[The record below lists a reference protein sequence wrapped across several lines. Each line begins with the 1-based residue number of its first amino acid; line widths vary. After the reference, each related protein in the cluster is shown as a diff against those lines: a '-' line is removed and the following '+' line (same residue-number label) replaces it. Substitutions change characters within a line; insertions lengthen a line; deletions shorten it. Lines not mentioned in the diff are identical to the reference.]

1 MKAYLQLLRPKHCI
15 KNLLVVLPLV
25 FSGRLLDPFLL
36 WKTVCAVLAFCVLA
50 SLVYIINDIR
60 DVERDRQHPTKCR
73 RPIASGAVP
82 VSCAV
87 AEEVVLFGIL
97 IVLSQLGQFPLK
109 SWLCMGTYF
118 VLNLGYSFGWK
129 NVPILDIAILVSG
142 FLLRMLLGTSVTGI
156 AISGWLYLT
165 VTSVSF
171 YMGLGKRRG
180 ELRTVSKSSRKVLQ
194 YYSDSFLTQN
204 MQMCLT
210 LTVVFYSLWS
220 MDRGPHLMW
229 TVPLVLCIC
238 LRYSMTVEG
247 NSDGDPVEV
256 IFQDKVL
263 LLLGAVFMAT
273 DYVTSPMN
281 HRGMLLYGV
290 CIGLLTVVI
299 RLFGAYPEGMSFAI
313 LIMNAFTPLINTYVK
328 PKRFGE
334 VAKKK

>member
-1 MKAYLQLLRPKHCI
+1 M
-15 KNLLVVLPLV
+15 VLPLV
-25 FSGRLLDPFLL
+25 FSGRLLDPFRL

-220 MDRGPHLMW
+220 MDRGENLMW
-229 TVPLVLCIC
+229 TVPLVICIC
-238 LRYSMTVEG
+238 LKYGLTVDG
-247 NSDGDPVEV
+247 NSDGAPVEV
-256 IFQDKVL
+256 IYPDKAL
-263 LLLGAVFMAT
+263 MALGAVFAVIT
-273 DYVTSPMN
+273 LA
-281 HRGMLLYGV
+281 LLY
-290 CIGLLTVVI
+290 L
-299 RLFGAYPEGMSFAI
+299 
-313 LIMNAFTPLINTYVK
+313 
-328 PKRFGE
+328 
-334 VAKKK
+334 

>member
-220 MDRGPHLMW
+220 MDRGENLMW
-229 TVPLVLCIC
+229 TVPLVICIC
-238 LRYSMTVEG
+238 LKYGLTVDG

-256 IFQDKVL
+256 IYQDKAL
-263 LLLGAVFMAT
+263 MALGAVFAVIT
-273 DYVTSPMN
+273 LA
-281 HRGMLLYGV
+281 LLY
-290 CIGLLTVVI
+290 L
-299 RLFGAYPEGMSFAI
+299 
-313 LIMNAFTPLINTYVK
+313 
-328 PKRFGE
+328 
-334 VAKKK
+334 

>member
-36 WKTVCAVLAFCVLA
+36 WRTACAVLAFCVLA

-118 VLNLGYSFGWK
+118 ILNLGYSFGWK

-180 ELRTVSKSSRKVLQ
+180 ELRTVSKSARKVLQ

-220 MDRGPHLMW
+220 MDRGENLMW
-229 TVPLVLCIC
+229 TVPLVICIC
-238 LRYSMTVEG
+238 LKYGLTVDG

-256 IFQDKVL
+256 IYQDKAL
-263 LLLGAVFMAT
+263 MALGAVFAVIT
-273 DYVTSPMN
+273 LA
-281 HRGMLLYGV
+281 LLY
-290 CIGLLTVVI
+290 L
-299 RLFGAYPEGMSFAI
+299 
-313 LIMNAFTPLINTYVK
+313 
-328 PKRFGE
+328 
-334 VAKKK
+334 

>member
-36 WKTVCAVLAFCVLA
+36 WRTACAVLAFCVLA

-87 AEEVVLFGIL
+87 AEEVILFGIL

-220 MDRGPHLMW
+220 MDRGENLMW
-229 TVPLVLCIC
+229 TVPLVICIC
-238 LRYSMTVEG
+238 LKYGLTVDG

-256 IFQDKVL
+256 IYQDKAL
-263 LLLGAVFMAT
+263 MALGAVFAVIT
-273 DYVTSPMN
+273 LA
-281 HRGMLLYGV
+281 LLY
-290 CIGLLTVVI
+290 L
-299 RLFGAYPEGMSFAI
+299 
-313 LIMNAFTPLINTYVK
+313 
-328 PKRFGE
+328 
-334 VAKKK
+334 

>member
-118 VLNLGYSFGWK
+118 ILNLGYSFGWK

-220 MDRGPHLMW
+220 MDRGENLMW
-229 TVPLVLCIC
+229 TVPLVICIC
-238 LRYSMTVEG
+238 LKDGLTVAG

-256 IFQDKVL
+256 IYQDKAL
-263 LLLGAVFMAT
+263 MALGAVFAVIT
-273 DYVTSPMN
+273 LA
-281 HRGMLLYGV
+281 LLY
-290 CIGLLTVVI
+290 L
-299 RLFGAYPEGMSFAI
+299 
-313 LIMNAFTPLINTYVK
+313 
-328 PKRFGE
+328 
-334 VAKKK
+334 

>member
-180 ELRTVSKSSRKVLQ
+180 ELRTVSKSARKVLQ

-220 MDRGPHLMW
+220 MDRGENLMW
-229 TVPLVLCIC
+229 TVPLVICIC
-238 LRYSMTVEG
+238 LKYGLTVDG

-256 IFQDKVL
+256 IYQDKAL
-263 LLLGAVFMAT
+263 MALGAVFAVIT
-273 DYVTSPMN
+273 LA
-281 HRGMLLYGV
+281 LLY
-290 CIGLLTVVI
+290 L
-299 RLFGAYPEGMSFAI
+299 
-313 LIMNAFTPLINTYVK
+313 
-328 PKRFGE
+328 
-334 VAKKK
+334 

>member
-36 WKTVCAVLAFCVLA
+36 WRTACAVLAFCVLA

-87 AEEVVLFGIL
+87 AEEVILFGIL

-180 ELRTVSKSSRKVLQ
+180 ELRTVSKSARKVLQ

-220 MDRGPHLMW
+220 MDRGENLMW
-229 TVPLVLCIC
+229 TVPLVICIC
-238 LRYSMTVEG
+238 LKYGLTVDG
-247 NSDGDPVEV
+247 NSDGDPVE
-256 IFQDKVL
+256 IIYQDKAL
-263 LLLGAVFMAT
+263 MALGVVFAVITLA
-273 DYVTSPMN
+273 
-281 HRGMLLYGV
+281 LLY
-290 CIGLLTVVI
+290 L
-299 RLFGAYPEGMSFAI
+299 
-313 LIMNAFTPLINTYVK
+313 
-328 PKRFGE
+328 
-334 VAKKK
+334 

>member
-118 VLNLGYSFGWK
+118 ILNLGYSFGWK

-180 ELRTVSKSSRKVLQ
+180 ELRTVSKSARKVLQ

-220 MDRGPHLMW
+220 MDRGENLMW
-229 TVPLVLCIC
+229 TVPLVICIC
-238 LRYSMTVEG
+238 LKYGLTVDG

-256 IFQDKVL
+256 IYQDKAL
-263 LLLGAVFMAT
+263 MALGAVFAVIT
-273 DYVTSPMN
+273 LA
-281 HRGMLLYGV
+281 LLY
-290 CIGLLTVVI
+290 L
-299 RLFGAYPEGMSFAI
+299 
-313 LIMNAFTPLINTYVK
+313 
-328 PKRFGE
+328 
-334 VAKKK
+334 

>member
-118 VLNLGYSFGWK
+118 ILNLGYSFGWK

-180 ELRTVSKSSRKVLQ
+180 ELRTVSKSARKVLQ

-220 MDRGPHLMW
+220 MDRGENLMW
-229 TVPLVLCIC
+229 TVPLVICIC
-238 LRYSMTVEG
+238 LKYGLTVDG

-256 IFQDKVL
+256 IYQD
-263 LLLGAVFMAT
+263 
-273 DYVTSPMN
+273 
-281 HRGMLLYGV
+281 
-290 CIGLLTVVI
+290 
-299 RLFGAYPEGMSFAI
+299 
-313 LIMNAFTPLINTYVK
+313 
-328 PKRFGE
+328 
-334 VAKKK
+334 

>member
-1 MKAYLQLLRPKHCI
+1 MKEYIRLLRPKHSI
-15 KNLLVVLPLV
+15 KNLLVLFPLV
-25 FSGRLLDPFLL
+25 FSGRLLETELL
-36 WKTVCAVLAFCVLA
+36 FRALCAVLAFCIVA
-50 SLVYIINDIR
+50 SLVYILNDIR

-82 VSCAV
+82 VSHAAAEGAV
-87 AEEVVLFGIL
+87 LCLVLVFL
-97 IVLSQLGQFPLK
+97 FWVGQFPWK
-109 SWLCMGTYF
+109 SGLCLGLYF
-118 VLNLGYSFGWK
+118 IINLGYSFGLK

-142 FLLRMLLGTSVTGI
+142 FLLRVLFGSEVTGI
-156 AISGWLYLT
+156 ATSGWLYLT

-171 YMGLGKRRG
+171 YMGLSKRRG
-180 ELRTVSKSSRKVLQ
+180 ELRTAGGGGRKVLA
-194 YYSDSFLTQN
+194 YYSDSFLTHN

-263 LLLGAVFMAT
+263 LLLGAVFGVLTLA
-273 DYVTSPMN
+273 
-281 HRGMLLYGV
+281 LLYLV
-290 CIGLLTVVI
+290 
-299 RLFGAYPEGMSFAI
+299 
-313 LIMNAFTPLINTYVK
+313 
-328 PKRFGE
+328 
-334 VAKKK
+334 

>member
-87 AEEVVLFGIL
+87 AEEVILFGIL

-180 ELRTVSKSSRKVLQ
+180 ELRTVSKSARKVLQ

-220 MDRGPHLMW
+220 MDRGENLMW
-229 TVPLVLCIC
+229 TVPLVICIC
-238 LRYSMTVEG
+238 LKYGLTVDG
-247 NSDGDPVEV
+247 NSDGDPVE
-256 IFQDKVL
+256 IIYQDKAL
-263 LLLGAVFMAT
+263 MALGVVFAVITLA
-273 DYVTSPMN
+273 
-281 HRGMLLYGV
+281 LLY
-290 CIGLLTVVI
+290 L
-299 RLFGAYPEGMSFAI
+299 
-313 LIMNAFTPLINTYVK
+313 
-328 PKRFGE
+328 
-334 VAKKK
+334 

>member
-1 MKAYLQLLRPKHCI
+1 MKAYLQLLRPKHGV
-15 KNLLVVLPLV
+15 KNLLVVLRLV

-118 VLNLGYSFGWK
+118 ILNLGYSFGWK

-180 ELRTVSKSSRKVLQ
+180 ELRTVSKSARKVLQ

-220 MDRGPHLMW
+220 MDRGENLMW
-229 TVPLVLCIC
+229 TVPLVICIC
-238 LRYSMTVEG
+238 LKYGLTVDG

-256 IFQDKVL
+256 IYQDKAL
-263 LLLGAVFMAT
+263 MALGAVFAVIT
-273 DYVTSPMN
+273 LA
-281 HRGMLLYGV
+281 LLY
-290 CIGLLTVVI
+290 L
-299 RLFGAYPEGMSFAI
+299 
-313 LIMNAFTPLINTYVK
+313 
-328 PKRFGE
+328 
-334 VAKKK
+334 

>member
-1 MKAYLQLLRPKHCI
+1 MKPYLQLLRPKHCI
-15 KNLLVVLPLV
+15 KNLLVALPLV
-25 FSGRLLDPFLL
+25 FSGRLTEPVLL
-36 WKTVCAVLAFCVLA
+36 WRTACAVLAFCVLA

-118 VLNLGYSFGWK
+118 ILNLGYSFGWK

-180 ELRTVSKSSRKVLQ
+180 ELRTVSKSARKVLQ

-220 MDRGPHLMW
+220 MDRGENLMW
-229 TVPLVLCIC
+229 TVPLVICIC
-238 LRYSMTVEG
+238 LKYGLTVDG

-256 IFQDKVL
+256 IYQDKAL
-263 LLLGAVFMAT
+263 MALGAVFAVIT
-273 DYVTSPMN
+273 LA
-281 HRGMLLYGV
+281 LLY
-290 CIGLLTVVI
+290 L
-299 RLFGAYPEGMSFAI
+299 
-313 LIMNAFTPLINTYVK
+313 
-328 PKRFGE
+328 
-334 VAKKK
+334 